1 MEKTVFFA
9 RFRLVVSVY
18 FYGNSKCSSRCLPVY
33 RCAVCYFAL
42 GRRKSIR
49 LLFLIGGHVHLC
61 LLVFFSF
68 VLCYFSFSFPFSL
81 SLSLFAIFLNFL
93 FWCPL
98 VFLSL
103 LSRVRISPRNPGTSY
118 AYGNPGTIMFAY
130 FMYVPSHPK
139 YKTHFSIKR
148 LEKLVG
154 RFIVYISIFFLL
166 GVCVLCRGW
175 KWNGGEYRSAKRNR
189 MDKLDLLVCY
199 SV

>member
-1 MEKTVFFA
+1 MLYTSQVQFIINQIAGMEETVFFA

-81 SLSLFAIFLNFL
+81 SL
-93 FWCPL
+93 C
-98 VFLSL
+98 LSL
-103 LSRVRISPRNPGTSY
+103 QFFSIFCFGVHWFFFRFYRALEFRHEIRVRHMLMGIR
-118 AYGNPGTIMFAY
+118 
-130 FMYVPSHPK
+130 V
-139 YKTHFSIKR
+139 R
-148 LEKLVG
+148 
-154 RFIVYISIFFLL
+154 
-166 GVCVLCRGW
+166 
-175 KWNGGEYRSAKRNR
+175 
-189 MDKLDLLVCY
+189 
-199 SV
+199 